1 MENWGREERRERLLF
16 TEERRKKFFE
26 REEEE
31 EETSHTKKK
40 QREENPI
47 MNEEEEEEDPYYSR
61 RRTTIMRDDDDDD
74 STAAAAAAGTTNP
87 PFPSSTSVDIGIGI
101 GSARGLMNNDINEN
115 ENDVE
120 TNTFTNTNKIT
131 VDEAFDGY
139 VGQIGRGQLKQFLL
153 SSSAW
158 LPAAFLTLVS
168 VFTQRTPEWECLV
181 GSDEEDY
188 YYSYCSEQKAKASE
202 DDLSVLCTL
211 NDYYDKNKNETT
223 SSADGGENVVWK
235 WTNEKQSIVS
245 EFSLICKDEYKI
257 QLASSM
263 FFLGFFFGAGVLG
276 QLSDARGRRTG
287 VYAAVL
293 ISSLGAGLASISYS
307 YSQYFVAVFIGGFGV
322 GGIGVAS
329 FVLCTEPL
337 GISWKGIM
345 GIGTQYWWA
354 LGICSMSFFGYL
366 MRESWRTYSF
376 FCGIIG
382 CGYVA
387 LTFSFLRESPRW
399 LLANGKP
406 NEAKEV
412 LEFLAKKNG
421 RLTFDRLPDL
431 KEPERTESVNVSAIF
446 PHKKLK
452 LRLMCMAFV
461 FACNGLIYYGIS
473 LNVGN
478 LAGSIYLNNFL
489 SGLVEIPSHI
499 VAQFAVDIIGRRTT
513 LMSMMS
519 LSGFGAFISGFL
531 KGKQR
536 IFFALV
542 GRFGISGSFNV
553 VYLYTTELFPTIVR
567 SAALG
572 SCSMIGRIGSI
583 SAPQVLF
590 LRVISPELPSIVLA
604 LFAFLAVLTCTLV
617 PETHGLILEE
627 SLEGA
632 ELQACGE
639 EVTQN
644 LAIGSQFS
652 NNFTQL
658 IAEEEDDEYD
668 EYEGS
673 RMLGT
678 MAVNSSSTM
687 RT

>member
-1 MENWGREERRERLLF
+1 
-16 TEERRKKFFE
+16 
-26 REEEE
+26 
-31 EETSHTKKK
+31 
-40 QREENPI
+40 
-47 MNEEEEEEDPYYSR
+47 MNDLG
-61 RRTTIMRDDDDDD
+61 DDDDDYPD
-74 STAAAAAAGTTNP
+74 DDDINTTN
-87 PFPSSTSVDIGIGI
+87 TTQ
-101 GSARGLMNNDINEN
+101 NT
-115 ENDVE
+115 
-120 TNTFTNTNKIT
+120 TNTSKIT
-131 VDEAFDGY
+131 VDEAFDSY

-168 VFTQRTPEWECLV
+168 VFTQRTPEWECV
-181 GSDEEDY
+181 NDDENDTDDIF
-188 YYSYCSEQKAKASE
+188 YSYCIEQKAKRIE
-202 DDLSVLCTL
+202 DDLSVLCSL
-211 NDYYDKNKNETT
+211 NEYYEEKKKNNTE
-223 SSADGGENVVWK
+223 EIIWK
-235 WTNEKQSIVS
+235 WTNKKQSIVS
-245 EFSLICKDEYKI
+245 EFNLICKEEYKV

-263 FFLGFFFGAGVLG
+263 FFVGFFFGAGLLG
-276 QLSDARGRRTG
+276 QLSDVKGRRTG

-366 MRESWRTYSF
+366 MRESWRMYSF
-376 FCGIIG
+376 FCALLG
-382 CGYVA
+382 CGYVFF
-387 LTFSFLRESPRW
+387 TFSFLKESPRW

-421 RLTFDRLPDL
+421 RLTFERLPDL
-431 KEPERTESVNVSAIF
+431 KEPEKTENVNVSAIF

-478 LAGSIYLNNFL
+478 LAGSIYMNNFL

-499 VAQFAVDIIGRRTT
+499 AAQFAVDIIGRRTT
-513 LMSMMS
+513 LMSLMS

-604 LFAFLAVLTCTLV
+604 LFALLAVLTCTLV
-617 PETHGLILEE
+617 PETHGLVLEE
-627 SLEGA
+627 SLDGA

-639 EVTQN
+639 EMTQN

-658 IAEEEDDEYD
+658 IVEEEDDEYND
-668 EYEGS
+668 NDDNDDGA

-678 MAVNSSSTM
+678 TAIDSSSSM
-687 RT
+687 AIRE

>member
-1 MENWGREERRERLLF
+1 
-16 TEERRKKFFE
+16 
-26 REEEE
+26 
-31 EETSHTKKK
+31 
-40 QREENPI
+40 
-47 MNEEEEEEDPYYSR
+47 
-61 RRTTIMRDDDDDD
+61 MRDDDDDD
-74 STAAAAAAGTTNP
+74 DDSTAAAAAGTTNP
-87 PFPSSTSVDIGIGI
+87 PFPSSTSVGIGIGI
-101 GSARGLMNNDINEN
+101 GSGIGSGMMNNDINEN
-115 ENDVE
+115 ENDDVE
-120 TNTFTNTNKIT
+120 TNNTFTNNNKIT

-181 GSDEEDY
+181 GEDDDEDDAYY

-223 SSADGGENVVWK
+223 SSVDGGENIVWK

-245 EFSLICKDEYKI
+245 EFSLICKDEYKK

-376 FCGIIG
+376 FCGVIG

>member
-1 MENWGREERRERLLF
+1 LG
-16 TEERRKKFFE
+16 E

-31 EETSHTKKK
+31 KKK
-40 QREENPI
+40 KNKKKKKKFFEEREKKKKKKKRKNGQREEREREE
-47 MNEEEEEEDPYYSR
+47 NERGGGGEGGGPVLQQEENN
-61 RRTTIMRDDDDDD
+61 TIMRDDDD
-74 STAAAAAAGTTNP
+74 STAVAAGTATTTATL
-87 PFPSSTSVDIGIGI
+87 SSSASVGGF
-101 GSARGLMNNDINEN
+101 GNARGTMNNSNDNNEN

-120 TNTFTNTNKIT
+120 TTFTTHTTNKIT

-181 GSDEEDY
+181 GSEAD

-211 NDYYDKNKNETT
+211 NDYYDKNKNGTT
-223 SSADGGENVVWK
+223 SSVDGGGENVVWK

-245 EFSLICKDEYKI
+245 EFSLICKDEYKK

-263 FFLGFFFGAGVLG
+263 FFFGFFFGAGVLG

-293 ISSLGAGLASISYS
+293 ISSLGSGLASISYS

-376 FCGIIG
+376 FCGVIG

-513 LMSMMS
+513 LMSLMS

>member
-1 MENWGREERRERLLF
+1 
-16 TEERRKKFFE
+16 
-26 REEEE
+26 
-31 EETSHTKKK
+31 
-40 QREENPI
+40 
-47 MNEEEEEEDPYYSR
+47 
-61 RRTTIMRDDDDDD
+61 MRDDDDDD
-74 STAAAAAAGTTNP
+74 DDSTAAAAAGTTNP
-87 PFPSSTSVDIGIGI
+87 PFPSSTSVGIGIGI
-101 GSARGLMNNDINEN
+101 GSGGSARGMTNNDINEN
-115 ENDVE
+115 ENDDVE
-120 TNTFTNTNKIT
+120 TNNTFTNNNKIT

-181 GSDEEDY
+181 GEDDDEDDAYY

-223 SSADGGENVVWK
+223 SSVDGGENIVWK

-245 EFSLICKDEYKI
+245 EFSLICKDEYKK

-376 FCGIIG
+376 FCGVIG

>member
-1 MENWGREERRERLLF
+1 
-16 TEERRKKFFE
+16 
-26 REEEE
+26 
-31 EETSHTKKK
+31 
-40 QREENPI
+40 
-47 MNEEEEEEDPYYSR
+47 
-61 RRTTIMRDDDDDD
+61 MRDDDDDD
-74 STAAAAAAGTTNP
+74 DDSTAAAGTTNP
-87 PFPSSTSVDIGIGI
+87 PFPSSTSGVGIGI
-101 GSARGLMNNDINEN
+101 GSGSARGMMNNDINEN

-120 TNTFTNTNKIT
+120 TNNTFTNNNKIT

-181 GSDEEDY
+181 GEDDDEDDAYY

-223 SSADGGENVVWK
+223 SSVDGGENIVWK

-245 EFSLICKDEYKI
+245 EFSLICKDEYKK

-376 FCGIIG
+376 FCGVIG

-673 RMLGT
+673 RMLGA